1 MATPTGHVTCMT
13 HPLFPCLQDVLLQHQ
28 RNVSEVFHKKLQA
41 SGLTYS
47 EPDESHDI
55 SVGSHDTSVGS
66 CDLSEDSI
74 TPNAIEDIEA
84 QEFGP
89 KFRFEAQV
97 AA

>member
-1 MATPTGHVTCMT
+1 M
-13 HPLFPCLQDVLLQHQ
+13 LLQHQ

-41 SGLTYS
+41 SGLTYA